1 MASGRTASLWMLRLG
16 AKLLA
21 FWVLGIMVSVQTS
34 STIQRGADWDF
45 SFRLQEDGN
54 CSPYADLTDWA
65 VTATLKT
72 SAGASLTTPSIERPH
87 PDVVSL
93 KLTNTQT
100 AALAVQF
107 GAMLTVNVQRPDGID
122 FRLIEARTTI
132 S

>member
-1 MASGRTASLWMLRLG
+1 MASGRTTSFWMLRLG

-21 FWVLGIMVSVQTS
+21 HRALGIMVAVQTS

-54 CSPYADLTDWA
+54 CSPYADLTNWV

-87 PDVVSL
+87 TDVVSL

-107 GAMLTVNVQRPDGID
+107 GAMLTVNAQRPDGID